1 MFCPECGH
9 KIEEKGARFCPEC
22 GTDLGV
28 ADIPDVNVPDA
39 NVTDENIAG
48 LKINPASAKGSSS
61 ETLYGLIFT
70 NVGLLA
76 DKLDVESSDLE
87 KLLDDFIAYK
97 KEYGVNYRLIDAG
110 NYTFARTGLF
120 SRERT
125 VHLDSDSPVEDYMEI
140 LLDVH
145 EKEEKKGKDVST
157 YLFIIGGN
165 DIIPMP
171 VIRHYV
177 QKDGNS
183 DKDIDTDLPYSLP
196 YGRDVLAK
204 LESMDAFRYDQLFF
218 IGRLPLGTDATP
230 EDLVGYLQ
238 RDLDN
243 SSGIPLNFAYGQCD
257 PNWKNVSARVASELV
272 STGLLLDLEGKLVP
286 GAYYNRLM
294 LSPMISAENVSK
306 VLNRQASLYYFN
318 VHGGRG
324 MNMPEYYGQSLQE
337 EGGNWYTVFS
347 PQHIAACREANGVVC
362 EACYGAKFIG
372 CDKRHSMVL
381 SAMSAST
388 LLFLGSSRVA
398 WGSVDH
404 SGATP
409 STASVGFAD
418 IIANTYLGA
427 VLRGYTAGEAFLE
440 ARRKIFG
447 RYEFGEPVAAATV
460 VEFNLFGDPTLRFS
474 AEGGISK
481 DTAFPDIQKSIVE
494 PDAEMKVASYEPVA
508 RPEGESVLDMVRNA
522 VNANINDMHS
532 MIARHLYSN
541 YKVNARKPESIFR
554 LKYTDGS
561 EEYRFTYMTGSHD
574 DGGIKS
580 YITVSSDP
588 EGKINNVFSTK

>member
-9 KIEEKGARFCPEC
+9 KIDEKGARFCPEC

-48 LKINPASAKGSSS
+48 LKINSASAKGSSS

-494 PDAEMKVASYEPVA
+494 PDAEMKVASYEQVA

-541 YKVNARKPESIFR
+541 YKVDARKPESIFR

>member
-28 ADIPDVNVPDA
+28 ADIPDVNVPEVNVPDA
-39 NVTDENIAG
+39 NIAG

-318 VHGGRG
+318 VHG
-324 MNMPEYYGQSLQE
+324 
-337 EGGNWYTVFS
+337 
-347 PQHIAACREANGVVC
+347 
-362 EACYGAKFIG
+362 
-372 CDKRHSMVL
+372 
-381 SAMSAST
+381 
-388 LLFLGSSRVA
+388 
-398 WGSVDH
+398 
-404 SGATP
+404 
-409 STASVGFAD
+409 
-418 IIANTYLGA
+418 
-427 VLRGYTAGEAFLE
+427 
-440 ARRKIFG
+440 
-447 RYEFGEPVAAATV
+447 
-460 VEFNLFGDPTLRFS
+460 
-474 AEGGISK
+474 
-481 DTAFPDIQKSIVE
+481 
-494 PDAEMKVASYEPVA
+494 
-508 RPEGESVLDMVRNA
+508 
-522 VNANINDMHS
+522 
-532 MIARHLYSN
+532 
-541 YKVNARKPESIFR
+541 
-554 LKYTDGS
+554 
-561 EEYRFTYMTGSHD
+561 
-574 DGGIKS
+574 
-580 YITVSSDP
+580 
-588 EGKINNVFSTK
+588 